1 MGFTIALNESVPGD
15 FMQYYGMFIGGG
27 YCTGIFLSNFVTLTV
42 PLDEGKPDELQKILN
57 D

>member
-15 FMQYYGMFIGGG
+15 FMQYYGMFID
-27 YCTGIFLSNFVTLTV
+27 CIFLSNFATLTV